1 MNRKIRCITQGG
13 LAAKSLNE
21 ALDMNEFTRFA
32 QNLVLAV
39 GLQLQLAHQQLK
51 NLTPSLR
58 QGW

>member
-21 ALDMNEFTRFA
+21 ALDMTVARFA

>member
-13 LAAKSLNE
+13 LATKSLNE
-21 ALDMNEFTRFA
+21 ALDMRLYKVRPEFGFGGWFA
-32 QNLVLAV
+32 VP
-39 GLQLQLAHQQLK
+39 QLAHQQLK